1 MLVLTVNGEIH
12 QVPAQT
18 TVRMLLTRLN
28 LAAQLVVIEYNG
40 DILHRQ
46 DWDKTWI
53 CADDRLEIVTVVGG
67 G

>member
-1 MLVLTVNGEIH
+1 MPTITINGEAH
-12 QVPAQT
+12 TLAVGT
-18 TVRMLLTRLN
+18 TIPTLLTHLN

-46 DWDKTWI
+46 HWAKTELQNG
-53 CADDRLEIVTVVGG
+53 DRLEIVTVVGG